1 MDHVLTPDKHYQ
13 SLPNL
18 LVIDNLLYTHRVF
31 YLMCQRVATVASI
44 NEIVNEINGNSF
56 RLRKSLFNIDN
67 HWPDRFFSKQ
77 YGDPCSLS
85 FTVNISFPSFCSDS
99 RSRSL
104 WSNCVFNLKNL
115 YFNNVLKTQSH
126 YIILNSDKCL
136 SIVDE
141 SIIIFKPVTT
151 SRRDGTYFN
160 NKRFLFVKLI

>member
-1 MDHVLTPDKHYQ
+1 MDHVLTPDKHYP

-18 LVIDNLLYTHRVF
+18 LVTDNLLYTHRVF

-44 NEIVNEINGNSF
+44 HGSSF
-56 RLRKSLFNIDN
+56 HLRKSLFDIDN

-85 FTVNISFPSFCSDS
+85 FTVNISFPSFCSGS

-126 YIILNSDKCL
+126 NIILKSDKCL
-136 SIVDE
+136 SIVCRWKYYYFQTCY
-141 SIIIFKPVTT
+141 SI
-151 SRRDGTYFN
+151 
-160 NKRFLFVKLI
+160 